1 LLPPLPNVK
10 DDGAE
15 DVPPP
20 ANGLLIVV
28 ASDAPAEKV
37 KEELPPVPKI
47 EPDPPGWVVTG

>member
-1 LLPPLPNVK
+1 MK

-15 DVPPP
+15 ELPP

-28 ASDAPAEKV
+28 ASGAPAEKV

-47 EPDPPGWVVTG
+47 EPDPPGWVVAG

>member
-1 LLPPLPNVK
+1 MLPPLPNVK

-15 DVPPP
+15 EVPP

-28 ASDAPAEKV
+28 ASGAPAEKV

-47 EPDPPGWVVTG
+47 EPDPPGWVVAG